1 MPNSVLTRQQIID
14 IISRGEVV
22 YYKGKA
28 ITSLTDPDLPVDDAQ
43 IAQDY
48 PNWTVNPNAY
58 SAANAVGIDGFPL
71 EGTPLN
77 GQTPIYNSTTQAWEY
92 GYASGGGS
100 GGPTTLTGDVTGSGT
115 GTVPTT
121 ITGLALSKLA
131 SLTANRATVT
141 NGSGVI
147 SASAVTS
154 TELGYVSGVTSPI
167 QTQLNAKMNTAT
179 YDPNADGYVEN
190 STALKIIVHNMT
202 GSIIQKGSIVY
213 ISGATGTHP
222 TIALAQANT
231 EGTSSKTIGAV
242 VETLAIGAV
251 GEIIVQGTLE
261 NQNTGGFAIGD
272 LLWLS
277 PSTPGGVT
285 TTKPSAP
292 NHAVFI
298 GYVARINT
306 NNGKIVYKILNG
318 FELDEL
324 HNVAISAIPSDGQ
337 VLTYELATNLW
348 KNKTVTGTISD
359 GDKGDITVSGSGTSW
374 TIDNG
379 VVSNSKL
386 ENSSVSIAGSNV
398 SLGGSITRD
407 TLLGISS
414 DGLLK
419 RSGTNTVSVA
429 TAGTDYSPATS
440 GTSILKGNNAGGF
453 SAALAGT
460 DYVAPSVLGANNGVA
475 TLDGSGKLTSTQIP
489 DISVV
494 TYLGSVNSEVNMLAL
509 AGQLGDWCTRS
520 DLGTNWII
528 TGANPTQIGSWTQLS
543 YPTAPVTSVN
553 TKTGPVTLTAT
564 DVGAQPAI
572 TASGILK
579 GNGSG
584 TISAATAGTDYADL
598 AFKNIVVAGQN
609 TVVAN
614 NAQSNLTLVAGSG
627 IAITTDSNNDTVTI
641 AATGG
646 GGGGGGT
653 KTLTRWSPR
662 DNQAPATNFAS
673 FDTRNSVLVLDFSAG
688 TANKSAV
695 FTGVVPEAA
704 VLTSGLIVRLLWTST
719 TATTG
724 NCRWGVQFEKMNTS
738 IDSDSFDAAT
748 ELNASAPASSGL
760 PKVTEITC
768 TNIDSLAAGD
778 FFRLKVYR
786 DSIDTANDTMAGDA
800 ELIGIELRA
809 V

>member
-22 YYKGKA
+22 YYKGRA
-28 ITSLTDPDLPVDDAQ
+28 ITSLTDPDLPVNDAQ

-58 SAANAVGIDGFPL
+58 ASANAVGIDGFPI
-71 EGTPLN
+71 EGTPTN
-77 GQTPIYNSTTQAWEY
+77 GQTLIYNSTTQTWQY
-92 GYASGGGS
+92 GAGGSGGS

-131 SLTANRATVT
+131 ALTANRATVT

-147 SASAVTS
+147 SASSVTA
-154 TELGYVSGVTSPI
+154 TELGYVSGVTSAI

-202 GSIIQKGSIVY
+202 GAIIPKGSIVY
-213 ISGATGTHP
+213 INGATGTHP
-222 TIALAQANT
+222 TIALAQANS
-231 EGTSSKTIGAV
+231 ESTSSKTIGAV
-242 VETLAIGAV
+242 VEDLAIGAV

-261 NQNTGGFAIGD
+261 NQNTNGFVAGD

-277 PSTPGGVT
+277 PTSAGGVT

-292 NHAVFI
+292 NHVVFI
-298 GYVARINT
+298 GYVARANT
-306 NNGKIVYKILNG
+306 NNGKIVYRILNG
-318 FELDEL
+318 LELDEL
-324 HNVAISAIPSDGQ
+324 HNVAISATPLDGQ

-348 KNKTVTGTISD
+348 KNKAITGSI
-359 GDKGDITVSGSGTSW
+359 
-374 TIDNG
+374 N
-379 VVSNSKL
+379 
-386 ENSSVSIAGSNV
+386 IAGNTV
-398 SLGGSITRD
+398 SLGGTVTRD
-407 TLLGISS
+407 SVIGVST

-419 RSGTNTVSVA
+419 RSGTNTISVA
-429 TAGTDYSPATS
+429 TS
-440 GTSILKGNNAGGF
+440 
-453 SAALAGT
+453 GT

-475 TLDGSGKLTSTQIP
+475 TLDGAGKLSSTQIP

-494 TYLGSVNSEVNMLAL
+494 TYLGSVNSQVSMLAL
-509 AGQLGDWCTRS
+509 TGQLGDWCTRS

-553 TKTGPVTLTAT
+553 SKTGPVTLTAT
-564 DVGAQPAI
+564 DVGAQPTI
-572 TASGILK
+572 TTVGLIKGAGSGTLSAAVSGIDYAPATSGTSLLK

-584 TISAATAGTDYADL
+584 GFSSASAGTDYADA

-614 NAQSNLTLVAGSG
+614 NAQSDLTLVAGTG
-627 IAITTDSNNDTVTI
+627 IAITTNSTSDTVTI
-641 AATGG
+641 AATG

-662 DNQAPATNFAS
+662 DNQAPASNFAP
-673 FDTRNSVLVLDFSAG
+673 FDVRNSILLLDFAPAPA
-688 TANKSAV
+688 ANRSAV
-695 FTGVVPEAA
+695 FVGVIPEAA
-704 VLTSGLIVRLLWTST
+704 VLTNGLIVRLLWTST
-719 TATTG
+719 SGTTG
-724 NCRWGVQFEKMNTS
+724 NCRWGVQFEKMTTS
-738 IDSDSFDAAT
+738 IDTDSFDTAT
-748 ELNASAPASSGL
+748 ELNSSAPTTAGV
-760 PKVTEITC
+760 PKITDITC
-768 TNIDSLAAGD
+768 TSIDGLVAGD

-786 DSIDTANDTMAGDA
+786 DSSDTANDTMAGDA